1 MKVFVLRKL
10 DLKECHADICG
21 VYSEEGKKKA
31 LDSFVDKQKEL
42 NKKQIHDIELNIA
55 SQKKERAHDTLVSS
69 QNLGNYDEVETTGR
83 IMYQP
88 FGLNRKPYLVC
99 DRHGEFDVIEDYY
112 NKKQE
117 KVQSVRYQ
125 HRSIVAPQRVARPVM
140 KKTTY

>member
-1 MKVFVLRKL
+1 MHGIFYI
-10 DLKECHADICG
+10 ECFTRNGSNI
-21 VYSEEGKKKA
+21 EGYFDTFEA
-31 LDSFVDKQKEL
+31 
-42 NKKQIHDIELNIA
+42 
-55 SQKKERAHDTLVSS
+55 AHDTLVSS

-83 IMYQP
+83 IMYQT

-140 KKTTY
+140 KKNAY

>member
-1 MKVFVLRKL
+1 MHGIFYI
-10 DLKECHADICG
+10 ECFTRNGSNI
-21 VYSEEGKKKA
+21 EGCFDTFEA
-31 LDSFVDKQKEL
+31 
-42 NKKQIHDIELNIA
+42 
-55 SQKKERAHDTLVSS
+55 AHDTLVSS

-140 KKTTY
+140 KKNAY